1 MPEEAMP
8 EEAMPE
14 EAMPEESMTTDVR
27 REYLINTIS
36 NVHVVDRYPRV
47 AVEAYPEMFN
57 LIL

>member
-1 MPEEAMP
+1 
-8 EEAMPE
+8 MPE